1 MKYMLLIY
9 QNTAAFQSLPA
20 DERRAMMDEAGAI
33 VEELS
38 GSGHWIGGEGL
49 ADPSTARAVRVRGGV
64 PAVTDGPYLEA
75 KEHLAGY
82 CLFECESEQAAV
94 EIATRWPDARY
105 WGVELRR
112 LMDAGGLEM

>member
-9 QNTAAFQSLPA
+9 QNTAAFQGLPA
-20 DERRAMMDEAGAI
+20 AEREAIMSEAGAI

-38 GSGHWIGGEGL
+38 GSGQWIGGEGL
-49 ADPSTARAVRVRGGV
+49 ADPSTAKAVRVRRGV
-64 PAVTDGPYLEA
+64 PAITDGPYLEA

-82 CLFECESEQAAV
+82 CLFECGTEQEAV
-94 EIATRWPDARY
+94 EVATRWPDARY

-112 LMDAGGLEM
+112 LMDAGGMEM

>member
-1 MKYMLLIY
+1 VI
-9 QNTAAFQSLPA
+9 S
-20 DERRAMMDEAGAI
+20 EATAI

-38 GSGHWIGGEGL
+38 ASGEFVGGEGL
-49 ADPSTARAVRVRGGV
+49 ADPSTAKAVRVRGGV

-82 CLFECESEQAAV
+82 CLFECGSEERAL

-112 LMDAGGLEM
+112 LMDAAGLEM

>member
-1 MKYMLLIY
+1 MKYILLIY
-9 QNTAAFQSLPA
+9 QNTAAFQRLPA
-20 DERRAMMDEAGAI
+20 AEREAIMSEAGAI
-33 VEELS
+33 VDELS
-38 GSGHWIGGEGL
+38 QTGEWVGGEGL
-49 ADPSTARAVRVRGGV
+49 ADPSTAKAVQVRSGV

-82 CLFECESEQAAV
+82 CLFECESEQRAL

>member
-9 QNTAAFQSLPA
+9 QNSVAFQSLPEA
-20 DERRAMMDEAGAI
+20 ERELVMNEATAI
-33 VEELS
+33 VQELS
-38 GSGHWIGGEGL
+38 ESGEWIGGEGL
-49 ADPSTARAVRVRGGV
+49 ADPSTAKAVRVRSGV

-82 CLFECESEQAAV
+82 CLFESETDARAI

-112 LMDAGGLEM
+112 LMDASGLEM